1 VVVEVAAVAVEVVVV
16 EVEVV
21 VVEVE
26 VAIAGEVLQGQI
38 QASAAVEVASIAV
51 IPARA
56 VAGATRWEAG
66 LPVPPWIVPVP
77 AAGTSVDRTPAAEI
91 SIGRVRAPGT

>member
-1 VVVEVAAVAVEVVVV
+1 MVEVAAVVVEVAAVAVA
-16 EVEVV
+16 VEVV
-21 VVEVE
+21 VVE
-26 VAIAGEVLQGQI
+26 VAIAGEVLQGPI
-38 QASAAVEVASIAV
+38 QASAAVAVASIAA

-66 LPVPPWIVPVP
+66 LPVPRWIVPVP